1 MPCGW
6 EGNRG
11 PGVALALGH
20 RFQWFIYLRANG
32 LRKEER
38 RPPAYTPRIFT
49 VYLTFTG
56 QCVGQIRRS
65 RSNWLRKNAKVVGAT
80 LSGGFLVEQLFRM
93 SWRPTVAGNF
103 LLTRFAHSFFRRLLN
118 VSEAATV
125 ALMTLNVHRAQRLW
139 CEDDSCSPS
148 VCVCGLPRLCAPGI
162 VPCII
167 SFSRQLPCF
176 LMV

>member
-38 RPPAYTPRIFT
+38 RPPAYTPRSLA

-93 SWRPTVAGNF
+93 SWRATVAGNL
-103 LLTRFAHSFFRRLLN
+103 LLTRFARSFFTARCYASAVLAMGLCPS
-118 VSEAATV
+118 V
-125 ALMTLNVHRAQRLW
+125 
-139 CEDDSCSPS
+139 S
-148 VCVCGLPRLCAPGI
+148 VCVCHKP
-162 VPCII
+162 V
-167 SFSRQLPCF
+167 FY
-176 LMV
+176 